1 MNDQMTTNEVAVVNT
16 EVTAVPTIP
25 VERVE
30 VPEVKTTKMDGKKIA
45 IVATFFTGVGIGVSI
60 VAKYAG
66 RGVKKWVTNGKAKRA
81 EKKAAKTKEAE
92 TTEESTEETAE

>member
-16 EVTAVPTIP
+16 EVTNAPALPAV
-25 VERVE
+25 VE

-45 IVATFFTGVGIGVSI
+45 IVATFFTAVGIGVSI
-60 VAKYAG
+60 VAQKADKG
-66 RGVKKWVTNGKAKRA
+66 IKKWVANGKTKRA

-92 TTEESTEETAE
+92 TTEESTEETEE